1 MYPQV
6 DPPARV
12 FSQPR
17 WQNGAGVRPMADAQ
31 QNRRWIQVEAERPS
45 ALNKLLARFGPWL
58 DGTVGWPRLPLPLG
72 IATLVGVRN
81 RLRERNLFD
90 TGVPAESGSPTAAQ
104 RSFRTADGRWNDLSH
119 PSMGAAG
126 TPFGRNVPPEANRP
140 ESEPALSTPNPR
152 LVSRTLLTRDQFLP
166 ATTLNVLAAAWLQFE
181 IHDWF
186 SHANQ
191 AENPIRLKVQ
201 EGDPWPADE
210 IVIERTQPADA
221 PGKFVSQDTH
231 WWDGS
236 QIYGSSAEQRQL
248 LRDGPFLKIDEG
260 TIPVEMA
267 DHLDFSGAQAGFWA
281 GWAMLHTLFA
291 LEHNAICE
299 HLRRD
304 EPRAWTDDDLYE
316 TARLVNVALMAKIH
330 TTEWTPAI
338 IAHPTTQRSIRIN
351 WWGISEK
358 LRRSMGR
365 ISDNEV
371 ISGIP
376 GSKADHHGAPY
387 CLTEEFV
394 AVYRMHPLIPD
405 DFVFRSVDGS
415 RAPQPRPFG
424 DLRTDRA
431 IPTVRELGMPDTL
444 YSLGTAHPGAITL
457 HNFPRALQEIRIGE
471 HLVDLAAVDIVRSR
485 ERGVPRYNRFRE
497 AFHKPPVRSFD
508 ELTTNPAWA
517 EEIRSVYDDD
527 IDAVDLMVGLFA
539 EPVPQGF
546 GFSDTAFRVFI
557 LMASRRL
564 TSDRFFT
571 DHYDSE
577 HYTRAG
583 LRWIDDTSMKTLLLR
598 HFPELAPSLGPIEN
612 AFTPWARIA
621 HA

>member
-1 MYPQV
+1 
-6 DPPARV
+6 
-12 FSQPR
+12 
-17 WQNGAGVRPMADAQ
+17 
-31 QNRRWIQVEAERPS
+31 
-45 ALNKLLARFGPWL
+45 
-58 DGTVGWPRLPLPLG
+58 
-72 IATLVGVRN
+72 
-81 RLRERNLFD
+81 
-90 TGVPAESGSPTAAQ
+90 
-104 RSFRTADGRWNDLSH
+104 
-119 PSMGAAG
+119 
-126 TPFGRNVPPEANRP
+126 
-140 ESEPALSTPNPR
+140 
-152 LVSRTLLTRDQFLP
+152 
-166 ATTLNVLAAAWLQFE
+166 
-181 IHDWF
+181 
-186 SHANQ
+186 
-191 AENPIRLKVQ
+191 
-201 EGDPWPADE
+201 
-210 IVIERTQPADA
+210 
-221 PGKFVSQDTH
+221 
-231 WWDGS
+231 
-236 QIYGSSAEQRQL
+236 
-248 LRDGPFLKIDEG
+248 
-260 TIPVEMA
+260 
-267 DHLDFSGAQAGFWA
+267 
-281 GWAMLHTLFA
+281 
-291 LEHNAICE
+291 
-299 HLRRD
+299 
-304 EPRAWTDDDLYE
+304 
-316 TARLVNVALMAKIH
+316 
-330 TTEWTPAI
+330 
-338 IAHPTTQRSIRIN
+338 
-351 WWGISEK
+351 
-358 LRRSMGR
+358 MGR

-415 RAPQPRPFG
+415 RAPQPRAFG

-527 IDAVDLMVGLFA
+527 IEAVDLMVGLFA

-577 HYTRAG
+577 HYPRRACVG
-583 LRWIDDTSMKTLLLR
+583 ST
-598 HFPELAPSLGPIEN
+598 
-612 AFTPWARIA
+612 TPA
-621 HA
+621 